1 VVLLVFHFS
10 IGLWNCSDS
19 VALVVFIWD
28 FGTVPTVWHYWFFI
42 FILDFETVPTVWHYY
57 FVYGTLMLLRQCG
70 IICLSMGFGTFPRV
84 WHYWFFIFILNFG
97 TDSVSI
103 IWFSMGIWNYSHSV
117 ALSVF
122 LLDIG
127 TDQTVW
133 HDWFFYE
140 TLELY

>member
-1 VVLLVFHFS
+1 VVSFVYLL
-10 IGLWNCSDS
+10 
-19 VALVVFIWD
+19 D
-28 FGTVPTVWHYWFFI
+28 FGTVPTVWHNWFFI

-122 LLDIG
+122 LLELIRESGMIG
-127 TDQTVW
+127 FSMRLWNSTDSVPL
-133 HDWFFYE
+133 FVF
-140 TLELY
+140 LLYF

>member
-1 VVLLVFHFS
+1 VVSFVYLL
-10 IGLWNCSDS
+10 
-19 VALVVFIWD
+19 D
-28 FGTVPTVWHYWFFI
+28 FGTVPTVWHNWFFI

-127 TDQTVW
+127 TDQRVW

>member
-1 VVLLVFHFS
+1 
-10 IGLWNCSDS
+10 
-19 VALVVFIWD
+19 
-28 FGTVPTVWHYWFFI
+28 
-42 FILDFETVPTVWHYY
+42 
-57 FVYGTLMLLRQCG
+57 
-70 IICLSMGFGTFPRV
+70 
-84 WHYWFFIFILNFG
+84 LNFG

-127 TDQTVW
+127 TDQRVW

-140 TLELY
+140 TLELYWQCAIICFSIVLLNRSDSEYYLFFYGVLKLFPQCDIIGFSMGLLNSTDSVPLFVFLWGFGTIPTVWHYWFFILLLDFGTVPIL